1 MYWPLFHFHCL
12 FPDRCNSVCV
22 CTVFHAVG
30 LIDHFSHGRQFF
42 IRADFDRHFSIVPFG
57 IGMFSH
63 SSIIRHTWNSE
74 TTDSGSS
81 LQFYLSLFL
90 DSTRFD
96 VWVRLGH
103 GIWLRVTNCE
113 PWAMSPVLDAYFW
126 LLLVTCRTTS
136 FFSIFFFLFEENVQ
150 YHIQLQIPEIGRS
163 LFGSLN

>member
-1 MYWPLFHFHCL
+1 MYWPLFQCLCL
-12 FPDRCNSVCV
+12 FPHRCNSVCV

-30 LIDHFSHGRQFF
+30 LIDHFSHVWQFF
-42 IRADFDRHFSIVPFG
+42 IRADFDRHCFIVPFG
-57 IGMFSH
+57 IGMFWH

-81 LQFYLSLFL
+81 LQFYSSLFL

-113 PWAMSPVLDAYFW
+113 PCAMSLVLDAYFW
-126 LLLVTCRTTS
+126 LLPVTCWTTDL
-136 FFSIFFFLFEENVQ
+136 FFFLIEENVQ
-150 YHIQLQIPEIGRS
+150 YHIQLEIPEIGRS